1 MVESGDAGD
10 AVPVRRSRRAVR
22 HAGTVGGDDANL
34 VSVLPA
40 LTSDAD
46 TPPTEQAATPAPR
59 TSPLARSD
67 DDTDVGWG
75 ERETGTN
82 DDRLTTDK
90 PPHW

>member
-1 MVESGDAGD
+1 M
-10 AVPVRRSRRAVR
+10 R

-40 LTSDAD
+40 LASDEEAPVD
-46 TPPTEQAATPAPR
+46 RPGAPPAARPGG
-59 TSPLARSD
+59 LDRSD

-75 ERETGTN
+75 DGEAGSN
-82 DDRLTTDK
+82 DDRLTADR